1 MNEPAAPLTETGIE
15 ATSLQRAIETDRV
28 YFEQAAELRQLDGAT
43 LAWMPGLTSSPAAA
57 VMHRVSADTLAAAGA
72 AWAAAADRAF
82 ATIGA
87 KLARIYLDERHTEAD
102 EVLRRAG
109 YVDREELVFVGNLP
123 DPPPGF
129 ILRPVRSDANWEQKL
144 NFHRAVEDS
153 PDGHDNR
160 PEELVA
166 VERRKC
172 GDGMEAFLAESQ
184 GEILGAIGFIRGDR
198 MMRVKNVVV
207 HQAHRR
213 RLVASS
219 MLAHVAAM
227 GRAEGIFEQCTLAVK
242 GEVGELV
249 YRAAGM
255 SVVGAQVEWSKR
267 IG

>member
-1 MNEPAAPLTETGIE
+1 MNEPAPSLWESKTE
-15 ATSLQRAIETDRV
+15 ATALARAIETDRV

-43 LAWMPGLTSSPAAA
+43 LAWMPGLTSSPAAS
-57 VMHRVSADTLAAAGA
+57 VIHRVDAEAIATAGA
-72 AWAAAADRAF
+72 AWASEADGAF
-82 ATIGA
+82 TAIGA
-87 KLARIYLDERHTEAD
+87 RLARIYLDERHAGAD

-109 YVDREELVFVGNLP
+109 YVDREELVFVANLP
-123 DPPPGF
+123 DPAAGF
-129 ILRPVRSDANWEQKL
+129 ALRPVRSDADWERKL
-144 NFHRAVEDS
+144 DFHRAVEDS

-160 PEELVA
+160 PEDLVA

-172 GDGMEAFLAESQ
+172 GHGMEAFLAESQ
-184 GEILGAIGFIRGDR
+184 GEVLGAICFIRGNR

-207 HQAHRR
+207 HHAHRR

-227 GRAEGIFEQCTLAVK
+227 GRAEGIFEQCTFAVK
-242 GEVGELV
+242 GEIGELV

-255 SVVGAQVEWSKR
+255 GVVGAQVEWSKR